1 MINNKKNTIALLLLA
16 VLASSCSKPP
26 NESNSA
32 TIRPVQ
38 MMNIELVTTKTQSF
52 PAKVEASKQASLSFR
67 VPGKIAKFHVHAGAM
82 VKQGQP
88 LIDLVPIDYEISV
101 AGHQADY
108 QLARV
113 QHERSEALIDEQL
126 ISQDQF
132 DRTQTALKVADNEL
146 EQAKTDLS
154 YTHISAPYD
163 GRIAA
168 TYFKAHEYVQALQP
182 VMSIQSENAVDVVM
196 EIPERLIGAL
206 RRSHLTVNQPTVS
219 FAVKPDQEYTVAI
232 KEIETIADPESST
245 FTVTMTMPSPDDL
258 NLYPSMAATAK
269 VELVLSEDSLTQQI
283 PNSAVVTENGQ
294 HYVWRVS
301 NENQLERVAI
311 ELSSEGK
318 LLSGLTDGDRIVSA
332 GVNELSAGQ
341 TVTEWVKERGL

>member
-1 MINNKKNTIALLLLA
+1 MINNKKKALGVVLMALLA
-16 VLASSCSKPP
+16 TSCSEPP
-26 NESNSA
+26 SVDYSA
-32 TIRPVQ
+32 TIRAVQ
-38 MMNIELVTTKTQSF
+38 MMNIELVTTKVQSF

-67 VPGKIAKFHVHAGAM
+67 VPGKIAKFHVRAGTL

-88 LIDLVPIDYEISV
+88 LIDLVPTDYRIAVE
-101 AGHQADY
+101 GHQADY
-108 QLARV
+108 QLAKV

-132 DRTQTALKVADNEL
+132 DQTETALKVAGNEL

-163 GRIAA
+163 GRVAA

-196 EIPERLIGAL
+196 EVPERLIGAL
-206 RRSHLTVNQPTVS
+206 RRSHLQVNQPTVS
-219 FAVKPDQEYTVAI
+219 FAVKPDQQYTVSI
-232 KEIETIADPESST
+232 KEIETIADPESGT

-269 VELVLSEDSLTQQI
+269 AELVLSEGSLTQKI
-283 PNSAVVTENGQ
+283 PASAMMTENGQ
-294 HYVWRVS
+294 VYVWRV
-301 NENQLERVAI
+301 NADNQVEKVAI
-311 ELSSEGK
+311 ELSDQGK
-318 LLSGLTDGDRIVSA
+318 LLSGLLDGDRIVTA
-332 GVNELSAGQ
+332 GVNELTAGQ
-341 TVTEWVKERGL
+341 TVTEWIKERGL